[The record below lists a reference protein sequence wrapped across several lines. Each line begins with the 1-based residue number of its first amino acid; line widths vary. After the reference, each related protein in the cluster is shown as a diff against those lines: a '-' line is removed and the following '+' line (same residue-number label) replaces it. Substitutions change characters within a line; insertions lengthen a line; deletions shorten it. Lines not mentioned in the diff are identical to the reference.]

1 MKTEELQKFI
11 QNLSPELYSFAYVLI
26 PDDLQASQLMIDCVQ
41 SFLIQKKPLVEKM
54 ALTKNKI
61 VRNLLDETKLHLLKI
76 VYELSKKRYQQ
87 LKMSFSDVE
96 QNGGFFSLEFDEKAM
111 LYLKEKAGL
120 ELDQIEFI
128 ACGSRAEIL
137 SHLYSARIKM
147 TELIPNHELFDEL
160 ENGGVA

>member
-1 MKTEELQKFI
+1 
-11 QNLSPELYSFAYVLI
+11 
-26 PDDLQASQLMIDCVQ
+26 
-41 SFLIQKKPLVEKM
+41 
-54 ALTKNKI
+54 
-61 VRNLLDETKLHLLKI
+61 
-76 VYELSKKRYQQ
+76 
-87 LKMSFSDVE
+87 MSFSDVE